1 MAAVEAAVMVEVVV
15 TSVAV
20 VAVTLVVAAAL
31 TLVVVV
37 VTSEVERAWPDPV
50 SAVVA
55 RVITIAEAWVSVIRA
70 GRS

>member
-1 MAAVEAAVMVEVVV
+1 MAAVEAAVVVLE
-15 TSVAV
+15 VAV
-20 VAVTLVVAAAL
+20 EDLVAD
-31 TLVVVV
+31 
-37 VTSEVERAWPDPV
+37 TSEAEAGCAEVERAWQDLV

>member
-1 MAAVEAAVMVEVVV
+1 MAAVEAAVVVEDSMVVV
-15 TSVAV
+15 LVAD
-20 VAVTLVVAAAL
+20 TLEAEAGCA
-31 TLVVVV
+31 
-37 VTSEVERAWPDPV
+37 EVERAWPDPV